1 MPDTKSGWDWFG
13 VSQSQEGG
21 EDRILALSFARCF
34 RGIDGECVL
43 KHLRAMT
50 VEQSLGP
57 AASDSMLR
65 HLEGQRQ
72 LVSHIQGLIE
82 RGRGQT

>member
-1 MPDTKSGWDWFG
+1 MSSNKSGWDWFG
-13 VSQSQEGG
+13 VSESQEGEG
-21 EDRILALSFARCF
+21 ERDLALSFARCF
-34 RGIDGECVL
+34 RGADAERVL

-57 AASDSMLR
+57 AASDGMLR

-82 RGRGQT
+82 RGRGRT